1 MSEYQYPFTTERSS
15 LLNTETFRNLLGSA
29 LENSSKSVIILSAYV
44 KKIGVNW
51 LKEKIGNKN
60 IKCTIVTRWNKGDL
74 AQGSSDLECYSLAKA
89 NGWTFKVLQ
98 DLHAKV
104 MLVDNDNLFIGS
116 PNLTG
121 RGMSLV
127 PVSNEELGIKVKALK
142 EDLKIINQL
151 VDDAAIVNDDIIKEL
166 EEWQKNLPKI
176 EKPKIPSFPISV
188 EDTFKE
194 KFDKLWVNNFPWCEI
209 KYLLNNLD
217 KKEDNIV
224 HDLELFGLL
233 GDKHLN
239 LEKDLKESFLQSKI
253 FNWLIK
259 RLQNE
264 QNKEI
269 YFGRLS
275 SIIHDCLVDD
285 PKPYRQD
292 VKLLQA
298 NLYSY
303 IKYLKPAQ
311 VNYDQPNVSE
321 KLSLNINF

>member
-1 MSEYQYPFTTERSS
+1 MEKDYPFSTERSS
-15 LLNTETFRNLLGSA
+15 LLNTETFRNLLGNA

-44 KKIGVNW
+44 KKIGINW
-51 LKEKIGNKN
+51 LKEKIVNKN
-60 IKCTIVTRWNKGDL
+60 VKCTIVTRWNKGDL
-74 AQGSSDLECYSLAKA
+74 AQGSSDLECYSEARA

-104 MLVDNDNLFIGS
+104 MLVDEDTLFIGS

-121 RGMSLV
+121 KGMSLV
-127 PVSNEELGIKVKALK
+127 PVSNEELGIKVKAIK
-142 EDLKIINQL
+142 EDLKIIYQL
-151 VDDAAIVNDDIIKEL
+151 IDDAAIVNDAIINKL
-166 EEWQKNLPKI
+166 KDWQTNLPKI
-176 EKPKIPSFPISV
+176 EKVKIPSFPISV
-188 EDTFKE
+188 QDTFKE
-194 KFDKLWVNNFPWCEI
+194 KFDKLWVNNFPWCEAS
-209 KYLLNNLD
+209 YLLNNLN

-233 GDKHLN
+233 GIKHSN

-259 RLQNE
+259 RLQKE
-264 QNKEI
+264 ENKEI

-292 VKLLQA
+292 VKFLQA

-303 IKYLKPAQ
+303 IKHFKPAQ
-311 VNYDQPNVSE
+311 VNYNQPNISE